1 MDLMN
6 TDRILFEEISAMIE
20 RTKRTIYMQANRESV
35 LLFWNIGRRVNDDI
49 LQNKRADYGKQIV
62 VSLSQQL
69 TEKYGRSFEEKNLRR
84 MRQFAEQFMDE
95 EIIVTLS
102 RQLSWSH
109 FLALIPLKTI
119 DAKMYYA
126 NVSLNGCLGVRDL
139 RKMISRKAYERKE
152 IADTQIT
159 PVSPIPTG
167 TFKDPYLFDVLGIK
181 DEYLEEDVET
191 AIINE
196 LEKFIL
202 EFGKGFTFAER
213 QKRMIIDG
221 EDHHLDLLL
230 FNRYLNRFVAI
241 DLKQGAFDAADGGQ
255 MRLYLKW
262 LNRYERQPHE
272 NEPIGLI
279 LCDTGSREKIEL
291 MEMDKDGIMVAEYWT
306 TLPPKAEFVQKIQTI
321 LAETRERLTRRR
333 LLLSGGEPTEE
344 NT

>member
-1 MDLMN
+1 
-6 TDRILFEEISAMIE
+6 
-20 RTKRTIYMQANRESV
+20 
-35 LLFWNIGRRVNDDI
+35 
-49 LQNKRADYGKQIV
+49 
-62 VSLSQQL
+62 
-69 TEKYGRSFEEKNLRR
+69 
-84 MRQFAEQFMDE
+84 MRQFAEQFIDE
-95 EIIVTLS
+95 EIIVALS

-126 NVSLNGCLGVRDL
+126 NESLNNCLGVRDL

-159 PVSPIPTG
+159 PTSPIPTG

-181 DEYLEEDVET
+181 DEYLEEDLET

-230 FNRYLNRFVAI
+230 FNRYLNRLVAI
-241 DLKQGAFDAADGGQ
+241 DLKQDAFAAADGGQ

-262 LNRYERQPHE
+262 LSRYECQPHE

-279 LCDTGSREKIEL
+279 LCATGSREKIEL

-306 TLPPKAEFVQKIQTI
+306 TLPPKAEFEKKIKTI
-321 LAETRERLTRRR
+321 LTETRERLARRN
-333 LLLSGGEPTEE
+333 LLLPGAEFVEE
-344 NT
+344 

>member
-6 TDRILFEEISAMIE
+6 TDKLLFEEISAMIE
-20 RTKRTIYMQANRESV
+20 RTKRTIYTQANRGSV
-35 LLFWNIGRRVNDDI
+35 LLFWNIGRRVNDNI

-62 VSLSQQL
+62 VSLS
-69 TEKYGRSFEEKNLRR
+69 
-84 MRQFAEQFMDE
+84 
-95 EIIVTLS
+95 

-109 FLALIPLKTI
+109 ILALIPLKTI

-126 NVSLNGCLGVRDL
+126 NESLNNYLGVRDL

-159 PVSPIPTG
+159 PASPIPTG
-167 TFKDPYLFDVLGIK
+167 SFKDPYLFDVLGIK

-221 EDHHLDLLL
+221 EDHHRD
-230 FNRYLNRFVAI
+230 YS
-241 DLKQGAFDAADGGQ
+241 D
-255 MRLYLKW
+255 
-262 LNRYERQPHE
+262 
-272 NEPIGLI
+272 IGIVLI
-279 LCDTGSREKIEL
+279 YFCST
-291 MEMDKDGIMVAEYWT
+291 VT
-306 TLPPKAEFVQKIQTI
+306 
-321 LAETRERLTRRR
+321 
-333 LLLSGGEPTEE
+333 
-344 NT
+344 